1 MLVLGVVVVVE
12 NAIER
17 SQNNTRT
24 IIKLDVNLDSDLND
38 IDRDDDD
45 DDDDDDLSSSISGGC
60 VMRI

>member
-45 DDDDDDLSSSISGGC
+45 DDDLSSSISAGGC